1 MKIAVSKS
9 GDDTAKMRR
18 MVDLLR
24 SGATML
30 ADVCPICNSPL
41 FKLKSGEIYCPG
53 CEKRV
58 VFVKEGEDVAKA
70 TQIQVISELSSTA
83 SQKLME
89 LTNMAKYESDVDRL
103 YELGRCVLTWLEIF
117 ERVRKIQT

>member
-1 MKIAVSKS
+1 MRIFVSREKDEAIRMK
-9 GDDTAKMRR
+9 R

-41 FKLKSGEIYCPG
+41 FKLKSGEIFCPG

-58 VFVKEGEDVAKA
+58 IFVKEGEDITKI
-70 TQIQVISELSSTA
+70 TQIQAISELTSTA
-83 SQKLME
+83 SQKIME
-89 LTNMAKYESDVDRL
+89 LTNMAKFESDLDRL
-103 YELGRCVLTWLEIF
+103 YEIGRCVLTWLEIF
-117 ERVRKIQT
+117 ERVRKMQA

>member
-1 MKIAVSKS
+1 MSKDKNDAARMK
-9 GDDTAKMRR
+9 R

-30 ADVCPICNSPL
+30 ADICPICNSPL
-41 FKLKSGEIYCPG
+41 FKLKSGDVYCPG

-58 VFVKEGEDVAKA
+58 VFVKEGEDIAKA
-70 TQIQVISELSSTA
+70 TQIQVISELTSTA

-103 YELGRCVLTWLEIF
+103 YELGRCMLTWLEIF
-117 ERVRKIQT
+117 ERVRKLQA

>member
-1 MKIAVSKS
+1 VSK
-9 GDDTAKMRR
+9 DKNDVARMKR

-30 ADVCPICNSPL
+30 ADICPICNSPL
-41 FKLKSGEIYCPG
+41 FKLKSGDVYCPG

-70 TQIQVISELSSTA
+70 TQIQVISELTSTA

-103 YELGRCVLTWLEIF
+103 YELGRCMLTWLEIF
-117 ERVRKIQT
+117 ERARKLQA

>member
-1 MKIAVSKS
+1 VSRDRDEAARMK
-9 GDDTAKMRR
+9 R

-41 FKLKSGEIYCPG
+41 FKLKSGDVYCPG

-58 VFVKEGEDVAKA
+58 VFVKEGEDVAK
-70 TQIQVISELSSTA
+70 TMQIQVIGELTSTA

-117 ERVRKIQT
+117 ERVRKLQA

>member
-9 GDDTAKMRR
+9 GDDAAKMRR

-30 ADVCPICNSPL
+30 ADVCPICSSPL
-41 FKLKSGEIYCPG
+41 FKLKSGEVYCPG

-70 TQIQVISELSSTA
+70 TQIQVISELTSTA

-89 LTNMAKYESDVDRL
+89 LTNMAKYENDVDRL

>member
-1 MKIAVSKS
+1 MSKS

>member
-1 MKIAVSKS
+1 MRIVVSRER
-9 GDDTAKMRR
+9 DETARMRR

-41 FKLKSGEIYCPG
+41 FKLKSGEVFCPG

-58 VFVKEGEDVAKA
+58 IFVKEGEDVAKI
-70 TQIQVISELSSTA
+70 TQIQVISELTSTA

-89 LTNMAKYESDVDRL
+89 LTNMAKFESDLDRL
-103 YELGRCVLTWLEIF
+103 YEIGRCVLTWLEIF
-117 ERVRKIQT
+117 ERVRKLQA

>member
-1 MKIAVSKS
+1 MTFVSKNR
-9 GDDTAKMRR
+9 DEAARMKR

-41 FKLKSGEIYCPG
+41 FKLKSGEILCPG

-58 VFVKEGEDVAKA
+58 IFVKEGEDVAKI
-70 TQIQVISELSSTA
+70 TQIQVISELMSTA
-83 SQKLME
+83 NQKLME

-103 YELGRCVLTWLEIF
+103 YEIGRCMLTWLEIF
-117 ERVRKIQT
+117 ERVKKLQA

>member
-1 MKIAVSKS
+1 MSKDKNDVARMK
-9 GDDTAKMRR
+9 R

-30 ADVCPICNSPL
+30 ADICPICNSPL
-41 FKLKSGEIYCPG
+41 FKLKSGDVYCPG

-70 TQIQVISELSSTA
+70 TQIQVISELTSTA

-103 YELGRCVLTWLEIF
+103 YELGRCMLTWLEIF
-117 ERVRKIQT
+117 ERVRKLQA

>member
-1 MKIAVSKS
+1 MSKDKDEAVRMK
-9 GDDTAKMRR
+9 R

-41 FKLKSGEIYCPG
+41 FKLKSGEVFCPG

-58 VFVKEGEDVAKA
+58 IFVKEGEDVAKI
-70 TQIQVISELSSTA
+70 TQIQVISELTSTA

-89 LTNMAKYESDVDRL
+89 LTNMAKFEGDLDRL
-103 YELGRCVLTWLEIF
+103 YEIGRCVLTWLEIF
-117 ERVRKIQT
+117 ERVRKLQT

>member
-1 MKIAVSKS
+1 VSRDR
-9 GDDTAKMRR
+9 DDTAKMKR

-30 ADVCPICNSPL
+30 ADICPICSSPL
-41 FKLKSGEIYCPG
+41 FKLKSGDVYCPG

-70 TQIQVISELSSTA
+70 TQIQVISELTSTA

-89 LTNMAKYESDVDRL
+89 LTNMARYESDVDRL
-103 YELGRCVLTWLEIF
+103 YELGRCMLTWLEIF
-117 ERVRKIQT
+117 ERARKLQA

>member
-1 MKIAVSKS
+1 MDRER
-9 GDDTAKMRR
+9 DDAAKMKR

-41 FKLKSGEIYCPG
+41 FKLKSGDVYCPG

-70 TQIQVISELSSTA
+70 LQIQVISELTSTA

-89 LTNMAKYESDVDRL
+89 LTNMAKYESDVERL
-103 YELGRCVLTWLEIF
+103 YELGRCMLTWLEIF
-117 ERVRKIQT
+117 EKIKKLQA

>member
-1 MKIAVSKS
+1 VSK
-9 GDDTAKMRR
+9 DKNDVARMKR

-30 ADVCPICNSPL
+30 ADICPICNSPL
-41 FKLKSGEIYCPG
+41 FKLKSGDVYCPG

-70 TQIQVISELSSTA
+70 TQIQVISELTSTA

-103 YELGRCVLTWLEIF
+103 YELGRCMLTWLEIF
-117 ERVRKIQT
+117 ERVRKLQA